1 MCNAKKGSSKTVRI
15 IIELV
20 YIRNGGF
27 EVLQE
32 EFKMKKRYLKDNN
45 ILVKRHLRRSLPE
58 LIGGRIFCER
68 VYVKDIP
75 EVAGRYVELSANRR
89 VRRRFILRR
98 Q

>member
-1 MCNAKKGSSKTVRI
+1 MKFMAVVRI

-45 ILVKRHLRRSLPE
+45 ILVKRHLRR
-58 LIGGRIFCER
+58 
-68 VYVKDIP
+68 
-75 EVAGRYVELSANRR
+75 
-89 VRRRFILRR
+89 
-98 Q
+98 